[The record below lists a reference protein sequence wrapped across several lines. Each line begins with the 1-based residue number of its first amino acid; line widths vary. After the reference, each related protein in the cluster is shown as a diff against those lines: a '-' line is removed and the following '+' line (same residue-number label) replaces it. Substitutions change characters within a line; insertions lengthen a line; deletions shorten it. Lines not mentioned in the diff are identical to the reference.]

1 MNSNPYW
8 NRRSHTRLNH
18 LVNSIANVYAN
29 ELLVLHVL
37 VNYTA
42 NVSLWNAALI
52 LIVLTELYD
61 HKLLLIDD
69 ISSPVVSNNS
79 PNW

>member
-1 MNSNPYW
+1 MNSNPDW
-8 NRRSHTRLNH
+8 NRRSHIRLNH

-29 ELLVLHVL
+29 KLRALL

>member
-8 NRRSHTRLNH
+8 HRRLHIRLNH

-42 NVSLWNAALI
+42 YVSLWNAALI
-52 LIVLTELYD
+52 MLTELYD

-69 ISSPVVSNNS
+69 ISFPMVLNNS

>member
-1 MNSNPYW
+1 MNSNPDW
-8 NRRSHTRLNH
+8 NRRSHIRLNH
-18 LVNSIANVYAN
+18 LVNSIANVYADK
-29 ELLVLHVL
+29 LLVLL

-42 NVSLWNAALI
+42 NVSLWNAA

>member
-8 NRRSHTRLNH
+8 NRRLHIRLNH

-29 ELLVLHVL
+29 KLLVLHVL

-52 LIVLTELYD
+52 MLTELYD

-69 ISSPVVSNNS
+69 ISFPMVLNNS

>member
-1 MNSNPYW
+1 MNSNPDW
-8 NRRSHTRLNH
+8 NRWSHIRLNH

-29 ELLVLHVL
+29 KLLVLL

>member
-8 NRRSHTRLNH
+8 NRRSHIRLNH
-18 LVNSIANVYAN
+18 LVNSIANVYADK
-29 ELLVLHVL
+29 LLVLL

-42 NVSLWNAALI
+42 NVSLWNAA

>member
-8 NRRSHTRLNH
+8 HRRLHIRLNH

-52 LIVLTELYD
+52 MLTELYD

-69 ISSPVVSNNS
+69 ISFPMVLNNS

>member
-1 MNSNPYW
+1 MNSNPDW
-8 NRRSHTRLNH
+8 NRRSHIRLNH
-18 LVNSIANVYAN
+18 LVNSIANVYADK
-29 ELLVLHVL
+29 LLVLL

-52 LIVLTELYD
+52 MLTELYD

-69 ISSPVVSNNS
+69 ISFPMVLNNS

>member
-1 MNSNPYW
+1 MNSNPDW
-8 NRRSHTRLNH
+8 NRPSHIRLNH

-29 ELLVLHVL
+29 KLLVLL

>member
-1 MNSNPYW
+1 MNSNPDW
-8 NRRSHTRLNH
+8 NRRSHIRLNH
-18 LVNSIANVYAN
+18 LVNSIANVYADK
-29 ELLVLHVL
+29 LLVLL

-42 NVSLWNAALI
+42 NVSLWNAASI

>member
-1 MNSNPYW
+1 MNSNPDW
-8 NRRSHTRLNH
+8 NRRSHIRLNH

-29 ELLVLHVL
+29 KLLVLL

-42 NVSLWNAALI
+42 NVSLWDAALI

-79 PNW
+79 PNR

>member
-1 MNSNPYW
+1 MNSNPDW
-8 NRRSHTRLNH
+8 NRRSHIRLNH

-29 ELLVLHVL
+29 KLLVLL

-52 LIVLTELYD
+52 ELTELYD

-69 ISSPVVSNNS
+69 ISSPMVSNNS

>member
-1 MNSNPYW
+1 MNSNPDW
-8 NRRSHTRLNH
+8 NRRSHIRLNH

-29 ELLVLHVL
+29 KLLVLL

>member
-1 MNSNPYW
+1 MNSNPDW
-8 NRRSHTRLNH
+8 NRRSHIRLNH

-29 ELLVLHVL
+29 KLLAVL

-52 LIVLTELYD
+52 FKVLTELYD

>member
-8 NRRSHTRLNH
+8 HRRLHIGLNH

-52 LIVLTELYD
+52 MLTELYD

-69 ISSPVVSNNS
+69 ISFPMVLNNS